1 MAKTLELE
9 FGTQM
14 GKVSRISIND
24 PIEPVDPVA
33 VELAM
38 NTILTQNIF
47 QSNSGDFVSI
57 LGARLVERN
66 VTDYEFGA

>member
-14 GKVSRISIND
+14 GKISRISIND

-33 VELAM
+33 VEQAM
-38 NTILTQNIF
+38 NTILMQNIF
-47 QSNSGDFVSI
+47 QSNSGDFVSA

-66 VTDYEFGA
+66 VTDYPFEA

>member
-33 VELAM
+33 VEQTM

-47 QSNSGDFVSI
+47 QANSGDFVSI
-57 LGARLVERN
+57 IGARLVERN

>member
-14 GKVSRISIND
+14 GKVSRLSIND
-24 PIEPVDPVA
+24 PAEPVDPTV
-33 VELAM
+33 VKTAM
-38 NTILTQNIF
+38 ESIIAANAF

-57 LGARLVERN
+57 QGARLIERN
-66 VTDYEFGA
+66 VTDYELIL